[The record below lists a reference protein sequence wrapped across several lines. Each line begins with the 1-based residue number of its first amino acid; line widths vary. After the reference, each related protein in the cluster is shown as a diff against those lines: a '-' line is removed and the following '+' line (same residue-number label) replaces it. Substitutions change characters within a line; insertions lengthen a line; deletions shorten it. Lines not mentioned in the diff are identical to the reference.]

1 MVVVPLD
8 FILELIID
16 VGVKVRPREDKLNDE
31 ETVGTTSGT
40 ELVTSMDESP
50 LPEWTTTV
58 VDEFESV
65 TEPMDRVCETLGVAA
80 VDDDADVVAGEL
92 SVLSVM
98 DERLDSLAE

>member
-1 MVVVPLD
+1 MVVPLV
-8 FILELIID
+8 FILEPIID
-16 VGVKVRPREDKLNDE
+16 VGAKVRLREGKLNDE
-31 ETVGTTSGT
+31 ETVGTTSCT

-58 VDEFESV
+58 IEEFESV
-65 TEPMDRVCETLGVAA
+65 TEPLDRVCETLGVAA
-80 VDDDADVVAGEL
+80 VDDDADVAAGEL

>member
-1 MVVVPLD
+1 MVVPLD

-16 VGVKVRPREDKLNDE
+16 VGAKVKLCEDKFNDE
-31 ETVGTTSGT
+31 ETVGTTSCT
-40 ELVTSMDESP
+40 EPVTSMDESP

-65 TEPMDRVCETLGVAA
+65 PEPMERVCETLGVAA

>member
-1 MVVVPLD
+1 MVVPLD

-16 VGVKVRPREDKLNDE
+16 VGAKVRPREDKFNDE

-50 LPEWTTTV
+50 LPEWITTV
-58 VDEFESV
+58 VDEFERV
-65 TEPMDRVCETLGVAA
+65 TGPMDRVCETLGVAA
-80 VDDDADVVAGEL
+80 VDDDADVAAGEL